1 MELSEGKVI
10 PVDIEEEMKKSYLT
24 YAMTTIVARALP
36 DIRDGLKPVHRRIL
50 YGMYESGTT
59 PDKPYKKSARI
70 VGDVMG
76 RYHPH
81 GDSAIY
87 DSMVRMAQNFSFRC
101 MLVDGHGNFGSVD
114 GDPPAAMRYTEAR
127 LSKLAVLML
136 SDIEKETVDFGPNF
150 DESLEEPLVLPS
162 RFPNLLVNGSGGI
175 AVGMATNIPPHN
187 LGEVIDGAVLLIDE
201 PEAEDLQLYR
211 RIKGPDFPTGA
222 TILGREGIRDAYSTG
237 RGSIKV
243 RAKARI
249 EQMTGGKYRIIVTEI
264 PYQVNKARLVEQI
277 ADLVRDKTIDGITDL
292 RDESDR
298 SGMRVVMELR
308 RDVNPN
314 IVLNQLYKH
323 SQLQVSFGVIM
334 LALVGG
340 QPKIVTL
347 REMLTAYLDHQREV
361 VTRRTQYDLTRAE
374 ERAHIL
380 EGLRIALDHID
391 EVIALIRASKTV
403 DEARAG
409 LMTRFGLS
417 EKQSQAILEMRLQRL
432 TGLEREK
439 IEAEYAELLQKIA
452 YYRSLLADAHK
463 ILGVVKDE
471 LLEIRQKFADDRR
484 TEITSDESELAVE
497 DLIADEDI
505 VITVT
510 HLGYV
515 KRLPVNTYRAQ
526 LRGGRGISGISTREE
541 DFVEHLFLSSTHD
554 YVLFFTNQ
562 GRVYNLKGHEIPE
575 ATRQARGTAI
585 INLINVEPGE
595 RVNAVLPVKVFDAEH
610 FIFMSTRMGIVKK
623 TALSEYGNLRKNG
636 LIAINIDPGDELIGV
651 ELTDS
656 TYEVLLVTRFG
667 QSIKFHEEEVR
678 PIGRAARGVKGIT
691 LENEDYVI
699 GMDVL
704 KYGTDLLVV
713 TEFGYG
719 KRTPLSE
726 YRLQSRGGKGIKTMH
741 VTKKNGYLAGVRVV
755 GEDDEAM
762 FITTSGVLIRMKVK
776 GISQYGRDT
785 QGVRIMKPDEGDS
798 VSTMALVAV
807 KEEDE

>member
-719 KRTPLSE
+719 KRTPLTE